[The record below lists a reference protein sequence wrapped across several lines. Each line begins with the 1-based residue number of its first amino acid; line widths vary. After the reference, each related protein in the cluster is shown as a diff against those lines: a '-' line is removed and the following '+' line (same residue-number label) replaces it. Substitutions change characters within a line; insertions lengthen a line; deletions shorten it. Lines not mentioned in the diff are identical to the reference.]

1 MEPEAYRQMAANEE
15 THWWFCGRRATVTKA
30 IEHHILPLHGP
41 NSRLS
46 ILEVGCGVGG
56 NLALLST
63 FGNVEAIEPDTWA
76 VETAR
81 EKALATV
88 HQGSLPEAIPKGL
101 SAGYDLIAL
110 LDVLEHIK
118 DAPAA
123 LQALA
128 PRLSPKGRVLVTV
141 PAYPW
146 MFGDHDRLHHH
157 HRRYTKKS
165 LRIDLTS
172 GGLEPLFI
180 GHFNTILLPP
190 AALIRA
196 LQRWAGLFKGN
207 DEDRG
212 SNEVLNGIFTNLF
225 SAEARVSAKHALP
238 MGLSILAVAQ
248 AST

>member
-88 HQGSLPEAIPKGL
+88 HQGSLPEAIPNDLGT
-101 SAGYDLIAL
+101 GYG
-110 LDVLEHIK
+110 
-118 DAPAA
+118 
-123 LQALA
+123 
-128 PRLSPKGRVLVTV
+128 LSPKGRVLVTV